1 MREEFMLERAEEAL
15 VAEVVRRVAEKL
27 ISVQKKALVVYTG
40 SLIGFVP
47 ALVSLQQLQQAGF
60 TFDLFLSK
68 SASKLLDVDTLRAV
82 LNPGAFYQEEKL
94 EIAPEEL
101 AAPYYTVLVPAL
113 TVNTAA
119 KLAAC
124 IADTPAAR
132 IISNSMMRGKNVV
145 ITRDGSCPENS
156 ERAAKGYCMTPALK
170 AKLSANL
177 EALRDF
183 GAAICGCDT
192 LAFKTMKLV
201 APKAGGTS
209 TALRTEA
216 KSFSCAKRVIGRRD
230 VAAVPGGS
238 LLKVPG
244 NALVTQ
250 LAHDAARQRGVR
262 IEKEV

>member
-1 MREEFMLERAEEAL
+1 MREEKLLENAEEAL

-47 ALVSLQQLQQAGF
+47 ALVSLQQLQQAGL
-60 TFDLFLSK
+60 TFDPFLSK
-68 SASKLLDVDTLRAV
+68 SASKLLNVDTLRTV
-82 LNPGAFYQEEKL
+82 LAPGVFYQEEQL
-94 EIAPEEL
+94 DRAPELL
-101 AAPYYTVLVPAL
+101 AAPYYTVIVPAL

-119 KLAAC
+119 KIAAC

-145 ITRDGSCPENS
+145 IARDGCCPENA
-156 ERAAKGYCMTPALK
+156 ERAAKGYNMTPALK

-177 EALRDF
+177 ETLRDF
-183 GAAICGCDT
+183 GAALCGCDT
-192 LAFKTMKLV
+192 LAFKTIKLIEPQSPT
-201 APKAGGTS
+201 APRAR
-209 TALRTEA
+209 AA
-216 KSFSCAKRVIGRRD
+216 DFSSAKRVIGRRE
-230 VAAVPGGS
+230 VVSLPAGS
-238 LLKVPG
+238 LLRVSK

-250 LAHDAARQRGVR
+250 LAYDAAYQRGVR